1 MGIEHAKV
9 LFWDRGD
16 HSYMSEALAQKAA
29 QVWHYVPILGRQ
41 PRMKE
46 DMIGSGLDGVEKI
59 DDFEEY
65 KDKADLIVFPGE
77 FEGEICD
84 RMWKEGRRAFGSG
97 MSAELEIN
105 RILFLD
111 TLKKVGLPVI
121 KTYRAEGIEDAEQ
134 YLKKHDDRRFW
145 IKTPYVRG
153 EFDTV
158 KFDNMITFKSWFNKL
173 RNTLGAGGAAKIE
186 LLIQDDYPAVVEGGG
201 DRYIVKGKRTP
212 KGTIGY
218 EEKDKWYI
226 YKVVSEFPKI
236 IDDIDKKMEPEFERL
251 GYSGAYSTE
260 DRINE
265 SGQIRFTDLTARFG
279 SPPGQGL
286 CETYETFAQ
295 DIYDVANGDMPKMEE
310 KKPYGA
316 IIILDSFWNREQEI
330 CVDFPKE
337 IQKNVKLSH
346 SYKHDGHY
354 YCLPNESSGCFG
366 AVVSQGKTIKEAI
379 DKCNEYAE
387 QIICLDLTY
396 HKIHYDKAAKPIK
409 DGRRFGL
416 EF

>member
-9 LFWDRGD
+9 LLFDRGD
-16 HSYMSEALAQKAA
+16 HVYISEALAQKAA

-121 KTYRAEGIEDAEQ
+121 KTYRAEGLDDAYE
-134 YLKKHDDRRFW
+134 YLKNKTNKW
-145 IKTPYVRG
+145 IKLPYCRG
-153 EFDTV
+153 EFDTEH
-158 KFDNMITFKSWFNKL
+158 FQNMITFEPWFNFQRTK
-173 RNTLGAGGAAKIE
+173 LGAGGAAKIE

-201 DRYIVKGKRTP
+201 DRYIVKGKRTT

-218 EEKDKWYI
+218 EFKDKWYI
-226 YKVVSEFPKI
+226 YKVVDAFPKI

-251 GYSGAYSTE
+251 GYRGAYSTE
-260 DRINE
+260 CRINE
-265 SGQIRFTDLTARFG
+265 SGSVRFTDLTARFG
-279 SPPGQGL
+279 APPGEGL
-286 CETYETFAQ
+286 CESYETFAQ
-295 DIYDVANGDMPKMEE
+295 DVYDVANGDMPEMKE

-316 IIILDSFWNREQEI
+316 IIILDSAWNDDQEV

-346 SYKHDGHY
+346 SYKHKGHY
-354 YCLPNESSGCFG
+354 YCVPNDCSGFFG
-366 AVVSQGKTIKEAI
+366 AVTAQGKTMKEAI
-379 DKCNEYAE
+379 DKCNEYAD
-387 QIICLDLTY
+387 QIICLGLEHT
-396 HKIHYDKAAKPIK
+396 KISYDKAARMIK
-409 DGRRFGL
+409 DGKKYGI
-416 EF
+416 EM